1 MPDLLEVRVKSV
13 TYEADGILSYDLR
26 PAGSGAAPAF
36 SGGDLPAFT
45 AGAHIDLH
53 LPDGLVRSYSLV
65 NPQDERHRYV
75 IAVQREPESRGGSR
89 QVHQRLHPGDLVTIA
104 PPRNNFPLAEDAR
117 HSILIAGGIGIT
129 PVWCM
134 AQRLEALGRSFE
146 LYYCVRRRALAAF
159 LEPVEAMARRRPGGV
174 HVTFDAEG
182 GSMLDLAA
190 LMARAAP
197 DVHFYCCGPL
207 AMLDAFEAASASR
220 DRDRVHTEYFTTREV
235 PATEGGFTVV
245 LARSGTSVQV
255 PHGSTI
261 IDALFKAGIDVPHS
275 CLEGVCGT
283 CETRVISGEPDHRDL
298 VLTDA
303 ERAAGK
309 TMMIC
314 CSGSKGDT
322 LVLDL

>member
-1 MPDLLEVRVKSV
+1 MADLLEVRVKSV
-13 TYEADGILSYDLR
+13 AYEADGILSYDLR

-36 SGGDLPAFT
+36 SGGMLPAFT

-53 LPDGLVRSYSLV
+53 LAQGLVRSYSLV
-65 NPQDERHRYV
+65 NPQDERLRYL

-89 QVHQRLHPGDLVTIA
+89 QMHQRLHPGDLVTIA

-129 PVWCM
+129 PIWCM
-134 AQRLEALGRSFE
+134 AQRLESLRRPFD
-146 LYYCVRRRALAAF
+146 LYYAVRRRALAAF
-159 LEPVEAMARRRPGGV
+159 LEPIEAMAARRPGTV
-174 HVTFDAEG
+174 HLTFDAEG
-182 GSMLDLAA
+182 GAMLDLGRLVAG
-190 LMARAAP
+190 AAP

-207 AMLDAFEAASASR
+207 AMLDAFEAATAQR
-220 DRDRVHTEYFTTREV
+220 DRAVVHTEYFTTREV

-245 LARSGTSVQV
+245 LARSGRNV
-255 PHGSTI
+255 PVPPGSTI
-261 IDALFKAGIDVPHS
+261 IDALFKAGVDVPHS

-283 CETRVISGEPDHRDL
+283 CETKIISGEPDHRDL

-314 CSGSKGDT
+314 CSGSKSAT

>member
-1 MPDLLEVRVKSV
+1 MSDLLEVRVKAV
-13 TYEADGILSYDLR
+13 TFEADGILSYDLR
-26 PAGSGAAPAF
+26 PAGSGTAPAF
-36 SGGDLPAFT
+36 TGGLLPAFT
-45 AGAHIDLH
+45 AGAHVDLY
-53 LPDGLVRSYSLV
+53 LPDGLVRSYSLA

-89 QVHQRLHPGDLVTIA
+89 QLHQRLHAGDLVTIA

-129 PVWCM
+129 PIWCM
-134 AQRLEALGRSFE
+134 AQRLEALGRAFE

-159 LEPVEAMARRRPGGV
+159 LDPVEAMAARRPGCV

-182 GSMLDLAA
+182 DAMLDMAA
-190 LMARAAP
+190 LAARAAP
-197 DVHFYCCGPL
+197 DAHLYCCGPL
-207 AMLDAFEAASASR
+207 AMLDAFEAATAGHAPAF
-220 DRDRVHTEYFTTREV
+220 VHVEYFTAREV

-245 LARSGTSVQV
+245 LARSGARVEV

-261 IDALFKAGIDVPHS
+261 IDALFKAGVDVPHS

-283 CETRVISGEPDHRDL
+283 CETKVISGEPDHRDL

-314 CSGSKGDT
+314 CSGSKSDT